1 MDFNLDDSVGYLI
14 NIVAGKLKNELNRH
28 FTAFDITPEQWAV
41 LNRLWEKDGITQK
54 DLAERTFKDQPNIG
68 RILDKLEKKGLIR
81 RCTGTEDGRV
91 IIVFLTQEGQSLK
104 KDLTPLATEVLNLV
118 QKDISEE
125 DIKVLEGILK
135 RILRNF

>member
-14 NIVAGKLKNELNRH
+14 NIVAGKLKNELNRRL
-28 FTAFDITPEQWAV
+28 TSFDITPEQWAV

-81 RCTGTEDGRV
+81 RCPDPEDLRV
-91 IIVFLTQEGQSLK
+91 LIVSLTQEGQEVK
-104 KDLTPLATEVLNLV
+104 KDLIPLVAEVLDFV

-125 DIKVLEGILK
+125 ERKVLVTVLK

>member
-14 NIVAGKLKNELNRH
+14 NIVAGKLKNELNRRI
-28 FTAFDITPEQWAV
+28 TSFDITPEQWAV
-41 LNRLWEKDGITQK
+41 LNRLWENDGITQK

-81 RCTGTEDGRV
+81 RCADTEDLRV
-91 IIVFLTQEGQSLK
+91 LIVSLTQEGQKLK
-104 KDLTPLATEVLNLV
+104 KELIPLAAEVLDLV

-125 DIKVLEGILK
+125 ERKVLVTVLK
-135 RILRNF
+135 RILRIF

>member
-14 NIVAGKLKNELNRH
+14 NIVAGKLKNELNRRLTS
-28 FTAFDITPEQWAV
+28 FEITPEQWAV
-41 LNRLWEKDGITQK
+41 LNRLWEKDGTTQK

-81 RCTGTEDGRV
+81 RCPDTEDLRV
-91 IIVFLTQEGQSLK
+91 LIVSLTQEGQEVK
-104 KDLTPLATEVLNLV
+104 KDLIPLAAEVLDLV

-125 DIKVLEGILK
+125 ERKVLVTVLK

>member
-14 NIVAGKLKNELNRH
+14 NIVAGKLKNELNRRL
-28 FTAFDITPEQWAV
+28 TSFDITPEQWAV

-81 RCTGTEDGRV
+81 RCPDTEDLRV
-91 IIVFLTQEGQSLK
+91 LIVSLTQEGQEVK
-104 KDLTPLATEVLNLV
+104 KDLIPLAAEVLDLV

-125 DIKVLEGILK
+125 ERKVLVTVLK

>member
-1 MDFNLDDSVGYLI
+1 MDFNLDNSVGYLI

-28 FTAFDITPEQWAV
+28 FTTFDITPQQWAV

-81 RCTGTEDGRV
+81 RCTDTEDGRV

-104 KDLTPLATEVLNLV
+104 KELTPLATEVLNLV
-118 QKDISEE
+118 QRDISEE
-125 DIKVLEGILK
+125 EIKVLEGVLK
-135 RILRNF
+135 KILRNF

>member
-1 MDFNLDDSVGYLI
+1 MNFNLDDSVGYLI
-14 NIVAGKLKNELNRH
+14 NIVAGKLKNELNRRL
-28 FTAFDITPEQWAV
+28 TSFDITPEQWAV

-81 RCTGTEDGRV
+81 RCPDTEDLRV
-91 IIVFLTQEGQSLK
+91 LIVSLTQEGQEVK
-104 KDLTPLATEVLNLV
+104 KDLIPLAAEVLDFV

-125 DIKVLEGILK
+125 ERKVLVTVLK

>member
-14 NIVAGKLKNELNRH
+14 NIVAGKLKNELNRRI
-28 FTAFDITPEQWAV
+28 TSFDITPEQWAV

-81 RCTGTEDGRV
+81 RCADTEDLRV
-91 IIVFLTQEGQSLK
+91 LIVSLTQEGQKLK
-104 KDLTPLATEVLNLV
+104 KELIPLAAEVLDLV

-125 DIKVLEGILK
+125 ERKVLVTVLK
-135 RILRNF
+135 RILRIF